1 MVSYEDG
8 DYEECDESELID
20 MIEILEVPPPVV
32 TITCE
37 PTPLEDQLN
46 QSGDT
51 SSGTATATQKR
62 IKKRKRSESSLSEDD
77 EATAMTPNFT
87 SKQCRHWCTLLRRA
101 ILMLDELDPAP
112 LDINENIHL
121 LNCQYEEWTARGL
134 EGVVGASVDNKY
146 PHLDKYIRAGP
157 NDVNVEQKTR
167 GPTIPPPKNSGTL
180 ELIKKIV
187 PK

>member
-8 DYEECDESELID
+8 DSEECDEAELID

-51 SSGTATATQKR
+51 SSGTATATQNR

-87 SKQCRHWCTLLRRA
+87 SKQCRHWCTVLRHA
-101 ILMLDELDPAP
+101 ILMLDELAPAP

-157 NDVNVEQKTR
+157 NDVNVGQK
-167 GPTIPPPKNSGTL
+167 
-180 ELIKKIV
+180 
-187 PK
+187 